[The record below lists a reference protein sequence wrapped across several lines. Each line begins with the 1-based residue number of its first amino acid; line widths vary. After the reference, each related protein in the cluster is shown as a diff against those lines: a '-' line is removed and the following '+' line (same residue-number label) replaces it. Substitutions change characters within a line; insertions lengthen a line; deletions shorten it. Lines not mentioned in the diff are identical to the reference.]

1 MKYLILFSFLPFLSS
16 AQNELLFSE
25 YGEGNAFNKWVE
37 IYNPTTQN
45 ISLDNYRYNFCWN
58 GCDSLA
64 WEFSISFD
72 SGYVIASGETYLLTH
87 FNADSILL
95 NLANQTTNLMSNGN
109 DVIGL
114 YNTSLNEVIDIIGVF
129 DSISPANGWNI
140 DTTTN
145 ATKNHTIFRKPDI
158 CFPNQ
163 GDWSASDG
171 SNTAAEWIVNI
182 EDDFSSVNT
191 HSSNCLTTSNVL
203 DASYKKKKLLKVID
217 LLGREIT
224 NQKTNHHI
232 NLYLYDNGNVDKII
246 KLD

>member
-1 MKYLILFSFLPFLSS
+1 MKYIILLSFLPFLSS

-64 WEFSISFD
+64 WEFSIPFD
-72 SGYVIASGETYLLTH
+72 SGYVIASGDTYLLTH

-95 NLANQTTNLMSNGN
+95 SLANQTTNLMSNGN

-114 YNTSLNEVIDIIGVF
+114 YNISLNEVIDIIGVF
-129 DSISPANGWNI
+129 DSASPPNGWNI

-163 GDWSASDG
+163 GNWSASDG
-171 SNTAAEWIVNI
+171 SNTAAEWTVSI
-182 EDDFSSVNT
+182 EDDFSNVNT
-191 HSSNCLTTSNVL
+191 HSSNCLTTSSIL
-203 DASYKKKKLLKVID
+203 DKYNKKKDLIKVID
-217 LLGREIT
+217 ILG
-224 NQKTNHHI
+224 KDI
-232 NLYLYDNGNVDKII
+232 NKQTSKCKICFFIYDNGEVDKII
-246 KLD
+246 RLN

>member
-1 MKYLILFSFLPFLSS
+1 MKYIIVILFFPFLSY
-16 AQNELLFSE
+16 AQNDLLFSE

-72 SGYVIASGETYLLTH
+72 SGYVIASGETYLITH
-87 FNADSILL
+87 FNADSTLL
-95 NLANQTTNLMSNGN
+95 SLANQTTNLMSNGN

-114 YNTSLNEVIDIIGVF
+114 YNSSLNEVIDIIGVF
-129 DSISPANGWNI
+129 DSVSPANGWNI

-171 SNTAAEWIVNI
+171 SNTASEWIISI

-203 DASYKKKKLLKVID
+203 DKSYNKIKLIKVVD

-232 NLYLYDNGNVDKII
+232 ILYIYDNGYINKII
-246 KLD
+246 KLN

>member
-1 MKYLILFSFLPFLSS
+1 MPFILS

-58 GCDSLA
+58 GCDSLV

-87 FNADSILL
+87 FNADSVLL
-95 NLANQTTNLMSNGN
+95 SLANQTTNLMSNGN

-114 YNTSLNEVIDIIGVF
+114 YNSSLNEVIDIIGVF
-129 DSISPANGWNI
+129 DSVAPPNGWNI

-145 ATKNHTIFRKPDI
+145 ATKNHTIYRKPDI

-163 GDWSASDG
+163 SDWSASDG
-171 SNTAAEWIVNI
+171 SITAAEWIVSN
-182 EDDFSSVNT
+182 EDNFSSINT

-203 DASYKKKKLLKVID
+203 DKSYHNKKLVKVID
-217 LLGREIT
+217 LLGKEIT
-224 NQKTNHHI
+224 NQKTKNHI
-232 NLYLYDNGNVDKII
+232 NFYIYDNGQVNKII
-246 KLD
+246 KLN